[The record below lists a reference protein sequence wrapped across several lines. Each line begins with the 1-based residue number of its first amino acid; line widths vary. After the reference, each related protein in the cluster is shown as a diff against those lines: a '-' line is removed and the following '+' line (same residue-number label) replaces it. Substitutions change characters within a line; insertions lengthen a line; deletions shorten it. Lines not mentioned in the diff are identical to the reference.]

1 MITKLHAI
9 AIVECKLS
17 TRKHFSLYKGAS
29 GVELSALWSD
39 VYDRVV
45 PCMSAASVS
54 TLGTV
59 LTDAMVADVLPG
71 FAQSVSAELAAVQQ
85 GLLRDGLSFQ
95 DRRRVQCIA
104 DVTGHD
110 WARCLLFPNVF
121 LMMVMLLRPSDAL
134 LVYVLLLCRISPL
147 FVSMGSPESVAG
159 YAV

>member
-54 TLGTV
+54 KLGVV
-59 LTDAMVADVLPG
+59 LTDVVAGFGQVPG
-71 FAQSVSAELAAVQQ
+71 SVSAELAE
-85 GLLRDGLSFQ
+85 F
-95 DRRRVQCIA
+95 
-104 DVTGHD
+104 
-110 WARCLLFPNVF
+110 
-121 LMMVMLLRPSDAL
+121 
-134 LVYVLLLCRISPL
+134 
-147 FVSMGSPESVAG
+147 
-159 YAV
+159 